1 MKRLQYAAF
10 LLACLML
17 LPAAAACGTADTQ
30 DTDNTPITDGAETTA
45 AVTEA
50 DTENLEY
57 VRTLLPSH
65 DFGGHTFIVVDR
77 EVGNEWRTIDV
88 YAEAENGDV
97 INDAVFQRNMT
108 VEEAFNI
115 VITEYKLDPYDIG
128 PHIRKTV
135 SAGDESYDTFTESVS
150 TLSGLAAENYL
161 LDWTQISALQPEK
174 PWWDPMM
181 TSDCS
186 IGNKI
191 FFNTGDISIMDNYGT
206 WCMLF
211 NKDMVRDYDLG
222 DVYAMV
228 EDGTWTL
235 DVMYDMAKTAARDLD
250 GNGQMDDGDQWGF
263 VTEAYNMFGL
273 WASTGEKIAGK
284 NADDLPVL
292 SMYNERSA
300 AAAEKIRALQSDTS
314 VTMSAERCAGSYE
327 FSNAIFKNNK
337 ALFMFGGLWLLSNYR
352 DSEVNFGIIPAP
364 KYDEAQPQYYT
375 TYSAY
380 NCTAFGI
387 PTHASD
393 AERTGAILEAMAM
406 ISRYTLTPAY
416 YDKALIGK
424 YIRDE
429 ESAGMLDIILASRNY
444 DLGNIYNWGNLQYIF
459 DQLHASQNA
468 QFSSLYSASERLAQK
483 QMEKFISKLN
493 EQ

>member
-1 MKRLQYAAF
+1 MKRIQCAA
-10 LLACLML
+10 LLLSCLML
-17 LPAAAACGTADTQ
+17 LPLTASCGSTAESADNLSANTESTDT
-30 DTDNTPITDGAETTA
+30 AA
-45 AVTEA
+45 AVTEP
-50 DTENLEY
+50 DTENLDY
-57 VRTLLPSH
+57 ARTLLPEM
-65 DFGGHTFIVVDR
+65 DLGGYVFTVVDR

-88 YAEAENGDV
+88 YAESENGDI
-97 INDAVFQRNMT
+97 INDAVFQRNLT
-108 VEEAFNI
+108 VEEAFNMKI
-115 VITEYKLDPYDIG
+115 AEYRLDPYDIG
-128 PHIRKTV
+128 PHVRKTI

-150 TLSGLAAENYL
+150 TLSGLAAENIL
-161 LDWTQISALQPEK
+161 LDWTQISSLQIDQ

-186 IGNKI
+186 IGGKV

-211 NKDMVRDYDLG
+211 NKDMVNNYDLG

-228 EDGTWTL
+228 EDGTWTI
-235 DVMYDMAKTAARDLD
+235 DAMYNMARTAAADLD
-250 GNGQMDDGDQWGF
+250 GNGKMDDTDQWGF
-263 VTEAYNMFGL
+263 VTESYNMFGL

-284 NADDLPVL
+284 NDNDMPVL
-292 SMYNERSA
+292 TMYNERSA
-300 AAAEKIRALQSDTS
+300 AAADKIRALQADTA
-314 VTMSAERCAGSYE
+314 VTLSAERCAGSYE
-327 FSNAIFKNNK
+327 FSNAVFKNNK

-364 KYDEAQPQYYT
+364 KYDEKQDQYYT

-393 AERTGAILEAMAM
+393 AERTGAVMEALAM

-459 DQLHASQNA
+459 DQLHSSSSA
-468 QFSSLYSASERLAQK
+468 QFSSLYSASEKMAQK
-483 QMEKFISKLN
+483 QMDKFISKLE

>member
-1 MKRLQYAAF
+1 MKRITGTA
-10 LLACLML
+10 LML
-17 LPAAAACGTADTQ
+17 AALMLAQTMTACGSTETPANDQPIDT
-30 DTDNTPITDGAETTA
+30 GAETTA
-45 AVTEA
+45 AVTEVN
-50 DTENLEY
+50 TENLEY
-57 VRTLLPSH
+57 VRTLLPEQ
-65 DFGGHTFIVVDR
+65 DYGGHTFTVVDR

-97 INDAVFQRNMT
+97 INDAVFQRNLT
-108 VEEAFNI
+108 VEEALNVKIAEF
-115 VITEYKLDPYDIG
+115 KLDPYDIG

-135 SAGDESYDTFTESVS
+135 SAGDESYDTFTESVT
-150 TLSGLAAENYL
+150 TLAGLALENYL
-161 LDWTQISALQPEK
+161 LDWTQIAPVQLNQ

-186 IGNKI
+186 INGKV

-211 NKDMVRDYDLG
+211 NKDMVNNYDLG
-222 DVYAMV
+222 DIYAMV
-228 EDGTWTL
+228 EDGTWTI
-235 DVMYDMAKTAARDLD
+235 DVMYNMAKTAAADLD

-263 VTEAYNMFGL
+263 VTESYNMFGL

-284 NADDLPVL
+284 NSDDMPYLT
-292 SMYNERSA
+292 MYNERSA
-300 AAAEKIRALQSDTS
+300 DAAEKIRALQADTQ

-364 KYDEAQPQYYT
+364 KYDETQTQYYT

-393 AERTGAILEAMAM
+393 VERTGTILEALAM

-429 ESAGMLDIILASRNY
+429 ESAGMLDIILATRNY

-459 DQLHASQNA
+459 EQLHTSPSA
-468 QFSSLYSASERLAQK
+468 QFSSLYTSSERLAQK
-483 QMEKFISKLN
+483 QMEKFITKLN